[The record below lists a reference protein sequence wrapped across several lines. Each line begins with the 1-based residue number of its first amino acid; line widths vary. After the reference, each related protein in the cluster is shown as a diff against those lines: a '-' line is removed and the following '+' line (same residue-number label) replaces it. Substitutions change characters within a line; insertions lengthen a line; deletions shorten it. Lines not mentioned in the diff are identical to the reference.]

1 MLEMVSPILISK
13 THSFLET
20 QWVTSHIYA
29 AFYSEDE
36 LM

>member
-1 MLEMVSPILISK
+1 MLKVVSAILICK

-29 AFYSEDE
+29 TFCSEDE
-36 LM
+36 LI